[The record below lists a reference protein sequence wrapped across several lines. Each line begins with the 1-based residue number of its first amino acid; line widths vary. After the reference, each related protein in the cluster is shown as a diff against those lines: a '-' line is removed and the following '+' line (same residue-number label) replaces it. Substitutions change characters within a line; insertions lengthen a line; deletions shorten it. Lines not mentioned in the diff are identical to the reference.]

1 MPLQAPG
8 TEGSVGLQHAPP
20 ARDETRASDKT
31 RPAPGRDQKR
41 DDRAVPS
48 ISSLPLS
55 CRGRGERVS
64 PLRTPHS
71 PGEIGRLSMIGR
83 GACRGVSIPR
93 PPKRLCSSRSSL
105 CTHWP
110 TDGKL
115 ARISPIGRE
124 PPQGPSLN
132 SAHHGRYGV
141 GLRKR
146 GEGVLLLLL

>member
-8 TEGSVGLQHAPP
+8 TEGSGGLQHTPTAH
-20 ARDETRASDKT
+20 DETRASDET
-31 RPAPGRDQKR
+31 RPEKP

-48 ISSLPLS
+48 ISSLFS
-55 CRGRGERVS
+55 SGVGGRVS

-71 PGEIGRLSMIGR
+71 QGEIGRLSMIGR

-93 PPKRLCSSRSSL
+93 PLKRLCFSWSL
-105 CTHWP
+105 LCAHWL

-115 ARISPIGRE
+115 ARISLIGRE

-132 SAHHGRYGV
+132 SAHRGRYGV

-146 GEGVLLLLL
+146 GEGVLLL